1 MRDSEV
7 NQLAGS
13 TLFRSVPRETSPLLE
28 WFARARECTKRRQI
42 LSLPQIPLIFMAAEV
57 KFKSILSL
65 IPDNPGVYQ
74 FIDSYGVV
82 IYVGKAK
89 NLKKR
94 VTSYFS
100 KNQSGKTIALLR
112 KTSDIRH
119 IVVDNE
125 SDALLLENN
134 LIKKHQPRY
143 NILLKDDKTFPWICV
158 KNEPFPRVFS
168 TRNPV
173 RDGSV
178 YFGPYTSGLMVKTL
192 VSFIRQLYKLRTC
205 SHNLTKQNIDAGK
218 FKVCL
223 EYHLGNCKAP
233 CVGKQQESDY
243 QENMDQIKDILKG
256 NISTVLD
263 HLKMTMAKYS
273 GELRFEEAQSIK
285 EKIEILSRFK
295 SKSTIVSNT
304 IRNVD
309 VFAITQESDNAYVNY
324 LKVNEGAVIQA
335 LTIEL
340 KIRAE
345 EEKES
350 ILGFAIT
357 EIRQRLQSDSPEI
370 ILPFEPDILLDKV
383 KYTVPKA
390 GEKLKLLELAERNA
404 IYYKLEQKKK
414 RMEHSPQARTG
425 KNLEKLKND
434 LHMSEL
440 PAHIECFDNSNI
452 MGTNPVAAC
461 VVFKNARPSKVDY
474 RHFNIKTVSGADD
487 FSSMEE
493 IVYRR
498 YRRIIEENQK
508 LPQLV
513 IIDGGKGQLSS
524 AMKSIDKLGLR
535 EKITVIGIAKKLEEI
550 YFPGDSVPIYLDK
563 NSISLKI
570 IQQLRN
576 EAHRFGI
583 NFHRDKRSSQ
593 MIKSDLDQI
602 KGIGPKTKEILLKHF
617 ESAET
622 IKNASVEEL
631 ENLVGSSKSKVLLD
645 YFRK

>member
-1 MRDSEV
+1 
-7 NQLAGS
+7 
-13 TLFRSVPRETSPLLE
+13 
-28 WFARARECTKRRQI
+28 
-42 LSLPQIPLIFMAAEV
+42 MAAEA

-74 FIDSYGVV
+74 FVDSVGGV

-100 KNQSGKTIALLR
+100 KNQSGKTIALLN
-112 KTSDIRH
+112 KTFDIRH

-134 LIKKHQPRY
+134 LIKRHQPRY
-143 NILLKDDKTFPWICV
+143 NILLKDDKTFPWICI

-168 TRNPV
+168 TRDPV
-173 RDGSV
+173 RDGSH

-192 VSFIRQLYKLRTC
+192 ISLIRQIYKLRTC
-205 SHNLTKQNIDAGK
+205 SHNLTKSNIEAGK

-223 EYHLGNCKAP
+223 EYHMGNCNAP
-233 CVGKQQESDY
+233 CVGKQAEPEY
-243 QENMDQIKDILKG
+243 LENIDQIRDILKG
-256 NISTVLD
+256 NISTVID
-263 HLKMTMAKYS
+263 HLKKVMDQYS
-273 GELRFEEAQSIK
+273 KDLRFEDAQVVK
-285 EKIEILSRFK
+285 EKIEILSGFR
-295 SKSTIVSNT
+295 SRSTVVSNT
-304 IRNVD
+304 IKNVD
-309 VFAITQESDNAYVNY
+309 VFGLTQESDNVYVNY
-324 LKVNEGAVIQA
+324 LKVVQGSVIQA
-335 LTIEL
+335 YTIEL
-340 KIRAE
+340 KIRVD

-357 EIRQRLQSDSPEI
+357 EIRQRLSSDSPEI
-370 ILPFEPDILLDKV
+370 ILPFKPDILLDKI

-390 GEKLKLLELAERNA
+390 GEKQKLLELAERNA

-414 RMEHSPQARTG
+414 RMEHSPQVRTG

-434 LHMSEL
+434 LHMPDL
-440 PAHIECFDNSNI
+440 PVHIECFDNSNI
-452 MGTNPVAAC
+452 MGKNPVAAC
-461 VVFKNARPSKVDY
+461 VVFRNARPSKNEY
-474 RHFNIKTVSGADD
+474 RHFNVKTVTGPDD

-498 YRRIIEENQK
+498 YRRMTEENQK
-508 LPQLV
+508 LPQLI

-524 AMKSIDKLGLR
+524 AMKSIDKLNLR
-535 EKITVIGIAKKLEEI
+535 EKVTVIGIAKKLEEI

-570 IQQLRN
+570 IQNLRN

-583 NFHRDKRSSQ
+583 NFHRDKRSSE
-593 MIKSDLDQI
+593 MIRSDLDQI

-617 ESAET
+617 DSVGKIKVASA
-622 IKNASVEEL
+622 EEL
-631 ENLVGSSKSKVLLD
+631 ENLVGAAKSSILTE
-645 YFRK
+645 YFRKQV

>member
-1 MRDSEV
+1 
-7 NQLAGS
+7 
-13 TLFRSVPRETSPLLE
+13 
-28 WFARARECTKRRQI
+28 
-42 LSLPQIPLIFMAAEV
+42 MAAEA
-57 KFKSILSL
+57 KFQSILSS
-65 IPDNPGVYQ
+65 IPDNPGIYQ
-74 FIDSYGVV
+74 FFDSAGVV

-119 IVVDNE
+119 IVVDTE

-134 LIKKHQPRY
+134 LIKKYQPRY
-143 NILLKDDKTFPWICV
+143 NILLKDDKTFPWICI

-173 RDGSV
+173 RDGSLF
-178 YFGPYTSGLMVKTL
+178 YGPYTSALMVKTL
-192 VSFIRQLYKLRTC
+192 VTFIRQLFKLRTC
-205 SHNLTKQNIDAGK
+205 SLSLTKSNIEDGK

-233 CVGKQQESDY
+233 CVGKQLNNEY
-243 QENMDQIKDILKG
+243 AENISEIKDILKG
-256 NISTVLD
+256 NISGVID
-263 HLKMTMAKYS
+263 HLNRLMAKYS
-273 GELRFEEAQSIK
+273 AKLRYEEAQVVK
-285 EKIEILSRFK
+285 DKIDILSNFR
-295 SKSTIVSNT
+295 SKSAVVSNT

-309 VFAITQESDNAYVNY
+309 VFAITQEADNAYVNY
-324 LKVNEGAVIQA
+324 LKVVEGAVTQA
-335 LTIEL
+335 LTVEL
-340 KIRAE
+340 KIRAD

-350 ILGFAIT
+350 ILGYAIT
-357 EIRQRLQSDSPEI
+357 EIRQRLSSDSPEI
-370 ILPFEPDILLDKV
+370 ILPYLPDILFDKV
-383 KYTVPKA
+383 KYTIPRA
-390 GEKLKLLELAERNA
+390 GDKQKLLELAERNA

-414 RMEHSPQARTG
+414 RMEHSPQQRTG

-434 LHMSEL
+434 LHMPDL
-440 PAHIECFDNSNI
+440 PLHIECFDNSNI
-452 MGTNPVAAC
+452 MGSNPVAAC
-461 VVFKNARPSKVDY
+461 VVFRNARPSKTDY
-474 RHFNIKTVSGADD
+474 RHFNVKTVTGPDD

-498 YRRIIEENQK
+498 YHRMIDENLK

-570 IQQLRN
+570 IQHLRN

-583 NFHRDKRSSQ
+583 NFHRDKRSSD

-602 KGIGPKTKEILLKHF
+602 RGVGPKTKEILLKHF
-617 ESAET
+617 ESVEK
-622 IKNASVEEL
+622 IKDASIEEL
-631 ENLVGSSKSKVLLD
+631 ENLVGSAKASVLMG
-645 YFRK
+645 YFGK

>member
-1 MRDSEV
+1 
-7 NQLAGS
+7 
-13 TLFRSVPRETSPLLE
+13 
-28 WFARARECTKRRQI
+28 
-42 LSLPQIPLIFMAAEV
+42 MATED

-65 IPDNPGVYQ
+65 LPDKPGVYQ
-74 FIDSYGVV
+74 FFDSSDT
-82 IYVGKAK
+82 ILYVGKAK

-100 KNQSGKTIALLR
+100 KNQSGKTTVLLK
-112 KTSDIRH
+112 KTQDIRH

-143 NILLKDDKTFPWICV
+143 NILLKDDKTFPWICI
-158 KNEPFPRVFS
+158 KNEPFPRIFS
-168 TRNPV
+168 TRNNI
-173 RDGSV
+173 RDGSQ

-192 VSFIRQLYKLRTC
+192 IGLIRQLYKLRTC
-205 SHNLTKQNIDAGK
+205 ANNLTELNIKVGK

-233 CVGKQQESDY
+233 CVALQEEIDY
-243 QENMDQIKDILKG
+243 NENIKQIKDILKG
-256 NISTVLD
+256 NISTVID
-263 HLKMTMAKYS
+263 YLKDQMSKYS
-273 GELRFEEAQSIK
+273 EGLHFEEAQTIK
-285 EKIEILSRFK
+285 EKIEILSSFR

-304 IRNVD
+304 IKNVD
-309 VFAITQESDNAYVNY
+309 IFAFTQESDNAYVNY
-324 LKVNEGAVIQA
+324 LKVIQGAVIQA
-335 LTIEL
+335 FTIEL
-340 KIRAE
+340 KIRID

-357 EIRQRLQSDSPEI
+357 EIRQRFSSDSQEI
-370 ILPFEPDILLDKV
+370 IVPFKPDILLDNV
-383 KYTVPKA
+383 KYTVPQV

-414 RMEHSPQARTG
+414 RMEHAPQVRTG

-434 LHMSEL
+434 LHM
-440 PAHIECFDNSNI
+440 PDTPVHIECFDNSNI

-461 VVFKNARPSKVDY
+461 VVFRNAHPSKKEY
-474 RHFNIKTVSGADD
+474 RHFNIKTVTGPDD

-493 IVYRR
+493 IIFRR
-498 YRRIIEENQK
+498 YKRMTEEKQN

-524 AMKSIDKLGLR
+524 AMKSISKLGLR
-535 EKITVIGIAKKLEEI
+535 DKMTVIGIAKKLEEI

-583 NFHRDKRSSQ
+583 NFHRDKRSTE
-593 MIKSDLDQI
+593 MLKSDLDRI
-602 KGIGPKTKEILLKHF
+602 KGIGPKTKEILLKKF
-617 ESAET
+617 GSVDK
-622 IKNASVEEL
+622 IRNASSEEL
-631 ENLVGSSKSKVLLD
+631 ESVIGLSKTTILSE
-645 YFRK
+645 YFKK

>member
-1 MRDSEV
+1 MS
-7 NQLAGS
+7 
-13 TLFRSVPRETSPLLE
+13 
-28 WFARARECTKRRQI
+28 
-42 LSLPQIPLIFMAAEV
+42 AEA
-57 KFKSILSL
+57 KLKSILSL

-74 FIDSYGVV
+74 FIDASGVI

-100 KNQSGKTIALLR
+100 INQSGKTIALLR

-178 YFGPYTSGLMVKTL
+178 YFGPYTSALMVKTL
-192 VSFIRQLYKLRTC
+192 ISFIRQLFKLRTC
-205 SHNLTKQNIDAGK
+205 THNLTQPNIEAGK

-233 CVGKQQESDY
+233 CIGKQTERDY
-243 QENMDQIKDILKG
+243 LENINEIRDILKG
-256 NISTVLD
+256 NISTVID
-263 HLKMTMAKYS
+263 HLKTTMARYS
-273 GELRFEEAQSIK
+273 KELRFEEAQSIK
-285 EKIEILSRFK
+285 EKIELLSRFR
-295 SKSTIVSNT
+295 SKSTVVSNT

-324 LKVNEGAVIQA
+324 LKVIEGSVIQA
-335 LTIEL
+335 LTVEL
-340 KIRAE
+340 KIRID

-357 EIRQRLQSDSPEI
+357 EIRQRLLSDSPEI
-370 ILPFEPDILLDKV
+370 ILPFKPDILLDRV
-383 KYTVPKA
+383 KYTVPKV

-414 RMEHSPQARTG
+414 RMEHSPQVRTG

-434 LHMSEL
+434 LHMPEL
-440 PAHIECFDNSNI
+440 PVHIECFDNSNI

-461 VVFKNARPSKVDY
+461 VVFRNARPSKNDY
-474 RHFNIKTVSGADD
+474 RHFNIKTVTGPDD

-498 YRRIIEENQK
+498 YRRMIEEDQK

-524 AMKSIDKLGLR
+524 AMKSIDNLGLR
-535 EKITVIGIAKKLEEI
+535 EKVTVIGIAKRLEEI
-550 YFPGDSVPIYLDK
+550 YFPGDSIPIYLDK

-570 IQQLRN
+570 IQHLRN

-583 NFHRDKRSSQ
+583 NFHRDKRSSE
-593 MIKSDLDQI
+593 MVKSDLDQI

-617 ESAET
+617 DSVDKIKSASP
-622 IKNASVEEL
+622 KEL
-631 ENLVGSSKSKVLLD
+631 ENLVGNAKSSILSV

>member
-1 MRDSEV
+1 
-7 NQLAGS
+7 
-13 TLFRSVPRETSPLLE
+13 
-28 WFARARECTKRRQI
+28 
-42 LSLPQIPLIFMAAEV
+42 MAAEAN
-57 KFKSILSL
+57 FKAILSL

-74 FIDSYGVV
+74 FIDSAGLI

-100 KNQSGKTIALLR
+100 KNQSGKTIALLK
-112 KTSDIRH
+112 KTTDIRH

-143 NILLKDDKTFPWICV
+143 NILLKDDKTFPWICI

-173 RDGSV
+173 KDGSL
-178 YFGPYTSGLMVKTL
+178 YFGPYTSALMVKTL
-192 VSFIRQLYKLRTC
+192 VSFIRQIYKLRTC
-205 SHNLTKQNIDAGK
+205 YLNLTNSNIEAGK

-233 CVGKQQESDY
+233 CVGKQQDIEY
-243 QENMDQIKDILKG
+243 AENIDQIKDILKG
-256 NISTVLD
+256 NISGVID
-263 HLKMTMAKYS
+263 HLKKTMTKFS
-273 GELRFEEAQSIK
+273 GELRFEEAQAIK
-285 EKIEILSRFK
+285 DKIEILSKFR
-295 SKSTIVSNT
+295 SKSSVVSNT
-304 IRNVD
+304 IKNVD
-309 VFAITQESDNAYVNY
+309 VFGFTQESDNAYVNY
-324 LKVNEGAVIQA
+324 LKVIQGAVTQA
-335 LTIEL
+335 LTVEL
-340 KIRAE
+340 KIRAD

-350 ILGFAIT
+350 ILGFVIT
-357 EIRQRLQSDSPEI
+357 EIRQRLLSDSPEI
-370 ILPFEPDILLDKV
+370 ILPFKPDILLDRV

-390 GEKLKLLELAERNA
+390 GEKQKLLELAERNA

-414 RMEHSPQARTG
+414 RMEHSPQVRTG

-434 LHMSEL
+434 LHMPDL
-440 PAHIECFDNSNI
+440 PVHIECFDNSNI

-461 VVFKNARPSKVDY
+461 VVFRNARPSKSDY
-474 RHFNIKTVSGADD
+474 RHFNIKTVVGPDD

-498 YRRIIEENQK
+498 YKRMIEENKK

-524 AMKSIDKLGLR
+524 AMKSIVKLGLR
-535 EKITVIGIAKKLEEI
+535 EKVTVIGIAKKLEEI

-583 NFHRDKRSSQ
+583 NFHRDKRSSD

-602 KGIGPKTKEILLKHF
+602 RGIGPKTKEILLKHF
-617 ESAET
+617 ESVDK
-622 IKNASVEEL
+622 IKDASSEEL
-631 ENLVGSSKSKVLLD
+631 KNLVGPAKSSILSG
-645 YFRK
+645 YFKK

>member
-1 MRDSEV
+1 
-7 NQLAGS
+7 
-13 TLFRSVPRETSPLLE
+13 
-28 WFARARECTKRRQI
+28 
-42 LSLPQIPLIFMAAEV
+42 LPIFSSYLMAAEL
-57 KFKSILSL
+57 KSKSILSL
-65 IPDNPGVYQ
+65 LPDNPGVYQ
-74 FIDSYGVV
+74 FIDSDGTV

-100 KNQSGKTIALLR
+100 KNQSGKTTALLK
-112 KTSDIRH
+112 KTFDIRH

-143 NILLKDDKTFPWICV
+143 NILLKDDKTFPWICI

-192 VSFIRQLYKLRTC
+192 ISLIRQLYKLRTC
-205 SHNLTKQNIDAGK
+205 TLNLTKSNIAASK

-233 CVGKQQESDY
+233 CVALQTENDY
-243 QENMDQIKDILKG
+243 QENIDQIRNILKG
-256 NISTVLD
+256 NISTVID
-263 HLKMTMAKYS
+263 HLKKTMAEYS
-273 GELRFEEAQSIK
+273 EELRFEDAQLIK
-285 EKIEILSRFK
+285 EKIEILSRFR
-295 SKSTIVSNT
+295 SRSTVVSNT
-304 IRNVD
+304 IKNVD

-324 LKVNEGAVIQA
+324 LKVVEGAVIQA
-335 LTIEL
+335 YTIEL
-340 KIRAE
+340 KIRAD

-350 ILGFAIT
+350 ILDYAIT
-357 EIRQRLQSDSPEI
+357 EIRQRFESDSPEI
-370 ILPFEPDILLDKV
+370 IVPFKPEILIARV
-383 KYTVPKA
+383 KYTVPRV
-390 GEKLKLLELAERNA
+390 GEKQKLLELAERNA

-414 RMEHSPQARTG
+414 RMEHSPQVRTG

-434 LHMSEL
+434 LHMADL
-440 PAHIECFDNSNI
+440 PVHIECFDNSNI

-461 VVFKNARPSKVDY
+461 VVFRNARPSKKEY
-474 RHFNIKTVSGADD
+474 RHFNIKTVTGPDD
-487 FSSMEE
+487 FTSMEE
-493 IVYRR
+493 IVFRR
-498 YRRIIEENQK
+498 YRRMTDENQK

-535 EKITVIGIAKKLEEI
+535 EKITIVGIAKKLEEI
-550 YFPGDSVPIYLDK
+550 YFPGDSIPIYLDK

-583 NFHRDKRSSQ
+583 NFHRDKRSSD
-593 MIKSDLDQI
+593 MVKSDLDKI
-602 KGIGPKTKEILLKHF
+602 KGIGPRAKEILLKHF
-617 ESAET
+617 KSVDD
-622 IKNASVEEL
+622 IKNVSAGDL
-631 ENLVGSSKSKVLLD
+631 EKVVGGAKAIILSE